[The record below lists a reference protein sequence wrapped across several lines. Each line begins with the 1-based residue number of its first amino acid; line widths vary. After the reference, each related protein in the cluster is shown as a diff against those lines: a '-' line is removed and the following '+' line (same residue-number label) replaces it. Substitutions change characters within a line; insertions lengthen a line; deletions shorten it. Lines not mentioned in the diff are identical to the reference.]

1 MRGIDPPLYH
11 LSYIP
16 GSARLSTYM
25 FPRHRP
31 NTCIPCE
38 GGRDPSF
45 RIQRTTPSV
54 VFVEAKNAG
63 SLIVLIAR
71 EGAESAAQL
80 SYERESRQAGG
91 HGPPTTPPPP
101 PPSCPLQIKI
111 TSPPPLSPALFFFS
125 ILSSPPLPRR
135 RGCRISPFPD
145 TNTIPHPVAMP
156 PDGEAAAADLAADE
170 LQSLSFGSSS
180 DRSRSRSASTVS
192 TATASCST
200 SSSGPLHLP
209 LPPRSTGNPSAAAS
223 AQAAVV
229 PRLGSVSLSDI
240 RFLRRL
246 GAGDIGSVY
255 LAEVRPKDRHHP
267 SGGGAAVLVA
277 AKVMDRKE
285 LEGRNKEGRARTE
298 REILEAVDHPFL
310 PRLYGVAEGDRWSCL
325 LTEFCPGGDLHV
337 LRQRQPHRRFSE
349 AAVSDTWLA
358 VTARCES
365 LTVHHLPAT
374 NNLTTWGD
382 DGRHHH
388 HRRIMITWYGGGAD
402 GDEHER
408 RPCATAPEP
417 LQQHQNTVASNM
429 PALDSDTQVPGL
441 VVNRRTEAQLALP
454 VCVLWIGLFWLQ
466 TRVKFY
472 AAEVVAALEYV
483 HMVDIVYRDLK
494 PENVLV
500 RADGHI
506 MLTDFDLSL
515 KCDPTAPT
523 PAHVISDPLSLAGR
537 SATSTSCTISSC
549 IVPTVSCF
557 QLFPGRGRSRRR
569 RRWRIKKPSS
579 SGGGSNSFPSSN
591 SSSSGL
597 DLEFVAEPV
606 ELRSMSFVGTHEY
619 LAPEIVSGEGHGSSV
634 DWWTLGVF
642 IFELLYGVTPFKGY
656 DNEMTLANIVARAL
670 EFPKEPSVSSAA
682 KDLVTALLAKDPA
695 RRLGATVGAAA
706 IKRHP
711 FFNGVNWA
719 LLRCAAP
726 PYVPPPFTVANAN
739 KAGNGGGNNGND
751 EDVSDDDS
759 CPGTPVEY
767 Y

>member
-1 MRGIDPPLYH
+1 
-11 LSYIP
+11 
-16 GSARLSTYM
+16 
-25 FPRHRP
+25 
-31 NTCIPCE
+31 
-38 GGRDPSF
+38 
-45 RIQRTTPSV
+45 
-54 VFVEAKNAG
+54 
-63 SLIVLIAR
+63 
-71 EGAESAAQL
+71 
-80 SYERESRQAGG
+80 
-91 HGPPTTPPPP
+91 
-101 PPSCPLQIKI
+101 
-111 TSPPPLSPALFFFS
+111 
-125 ILSSPPLPRR
+125 
-135 RGCRISPFPD
+135 
-145 TNTIPHPVAMP
+145 MP
-156 PDGEAAAADLAADE
+156 PDGDATADLAADE
-170 LQSLSFGSSS
+170 LQSLSFNSS
-180 DRSRSRSASTVS
+180 SRSRSASTVS

-209 LPPRSTGNPSAAAS
+209 LPLPPRSTTTPSSS
-223 AQAAVV
+223 ATQI
-229 PRLGSVSLSDI
+229 PRLGSVALSDI

-255 LAEVRPKDRHHP
+255 LAEVKPKEKP
-267 SGGGAAVLVA
+267 TGGGAGAVLVA

-310 PRLYGVAEGDRWSCL
+310 PRLYGVADGDRWSCL

-349 AAVSDTWLA
+349 AAV
-358 VTARCES
+358 R
-365 LTVHHLPAT
+365 
-374 NNLTTWGD
+374 
-382 DGRHHH
+382 
-388 HRRIMITWYGGGAD
+388 
-402 GDEHER
+402 
-408 RPCATAPEP
+408 
-417 LQQHQNTVASNM
+417 
-429 PALDSDTQVPGL
+429 
-441 VVNRRTEAQLALP
+441 
-454 VCVLWIGLFWLQ
+454 
-466 TRVKFY
+466 FY
-472 AAEVVAALEYV
+472 AAEVVAALEYI

-523 PAHVISDPLSLAGR
+523 PAHVISDPLSLASR
-537 SATSTSCTISSC
+537 SAAASTSCTISSC

-569 RRWRIKKPSS
+569 RRWRTKKPSS
-579 SGGGSNSFPSSN
+579 SNSGNSSFPS
-591 SSSSGL
+591 GG

-670 EFPKEPSVSSAA
+670 EFPKDPSVSSAA

-711 FFNGVNWA
+711 FFGGVNWA
-719 LLRCAAP
+719 LLRCATP
-726 PYVPPPFTVANAN
+726 PYVPPPFSLGNVA
-739 KAGNGGGNNGND
+739 KAGAGGGGGGSNGND
-751 EDVSDDDS
+751 DDVSDDDS